1 MKPTTDVL
9 FIVGGKAKCFA
20 VPMIFIKIVWRVIEK
35 TWQGKKE
42 SKINEKNNNAMTK
55 RSSVETED
63 LYDRW
68 KGVLVLT
75 SLP

>member
-1 MKPTTDVL
+1 MKPITDVL

-20 VPMIFIKIVWRVIEK
+20 VPMIFIKIVWSVIEK
-35 TWQGKKE
+35 TWQGKRE
-42 SKINEKNNNAMTK
+42 SKIKEKINNAMTK

-63 LYDRW
+63 LNHRW
-68 KGVLVLT
+68 KGVVVLT

>member
-1 MKPTTDVL
+1 MKPITDVL
-9 FIVGGKAKCFA
+9 IIVGGKAKCFA

-42 SKINEKNNNAMTK
+42 SKIKEKNNNAMTK

-63 LYDRW
+63 LNDRW
-68 KGVLVLT
+68 KGVVVLT